1 MTHAPRTTH
10 HAVWLA
16 VFLFVLSACAAPV
29 PVPAPSLPPS
39 AAPSLTPAVSPSL
52 VPSIASTV
60 APTLIPDHPI
70 PDPASLPVLDTTID
84 LGTRGMTE
92 DWQLAHA
99 ITLDERNQRL
109 YVSTSGGKT
118 VILDAETL
126 TQIGEVDAGG
136 SVAVLPERDKLYIG
150 VPGQLSSDPANPISI
165 HPELRV
171 YDASTLAFCRS
182 AVFSDTST
190 STPLALPDPQTG
202 RVYVVHQGVYI
213 AAADSLAITGNL
225 SGTLITPGTYGYSL
239 FAVDAAIDPARQ
251 RLFVSLNNGVP
262 GSNNGNI
269 LYVYDLTNGQ
279 LINHDYERSLL
290 SLAVDATS
298 GTAFAPRSYMSG
310 AALVK
315 YDAEGN
321 VLRRLDAAVGKV
333 QVDPINDRVYLLNTY
348 PPHVIVL
355 DRDLNYE
362 GEASFDASSNVQDFA
377 IDAARD
383 RLFVLTSGGRLQVWR
398 GHARPITDQP
408 PLPAPPRGAVQWMV
422 TSPEFE
428 HDRTVMAAFSPDEY
442 GSGLGTLFVNRD
454 DGKTWQMVAGL
465 PVTNTAAV
473 LAFSPDYAHDQTLWV
488 GLANYT
494 SGSGVYRSLD
504 GGQSWQPASRG
515 LTDLAITR
523 LAVSPDFEN
532 DRTLF
537 AGGSHG
543 GLFRSTDG
551 GDSWVSLADRY
562 RADSNTLASL
572 TALALSPDFAHDG
585 RMLIGSMSG
594 LGGTWLSRDR
604 GETWAKVLAESR
616 RGWPIWPMHK
626 QSMLCWAAAV

>member
-1 MTHAPRTTH
+1 M
-10 HAVWLA
+10 
-16 VFLFVLSACAAPV
+16 C
-29 PVPAPSLPPS
+29 
-39 AAPSLTPAVSPSL
+39 
-52 VPSIASTV
+52 
-60 APTLIPDHPI
+60 
-70 PDPASLPVLDTTID
+70 
-84 LGTRGMTE
+84 RG
-92 DWQLAHA
+92 
-99 ITLDERNQRL
+99 N
-109 YVSTSGGKT
+109 
-118 VILDAETL
+118 
-126 TQIGEVDAGG
+126 
-136 SVAVLPERDKLYIG
+136 
-150 VPGQLSSDPANPISI
+150 LSSDPVNPISI
-165 HPELRV
+165 QPELRV
-171 YDASTLAFCRS
+171 YDASTLAFRRS

-213 AAADSLAITGNL
+213 ADADSLEITGNL

-290 SLAVDATS
+290 SLAVDATAD
-298 GTAFAPRSYMSG
+298 TAFAPRSYMSG

-321 VLRRLDAAVGKV
+321 VLRRLDAVVGKA
-333 QVDPINDRVYLLNTY
+333 QVDPIGDRVYLLNTY
-348 PPHVIVL
+348 PPQFVVL
-355 DRDLNYE
+355 DRDLNYQ
-362 GEASFDASSNVQDFA
+362 GEVGLDQAAGVQDFA

-408 PLPAPPRGAVQWMV
+408 PLPVPPRGAVQWIA
-422 TSPEFE
+422 TSPKFE

-442 GSGLGTLFVNRD
+442 GSGMGTLFVNRD
-454 DGKTWQMVAGL
+454 DGQTWQMVAGL
-465 PVTNTAAV
+465 PVTNTAAALV
-473 LAFSPDYAHDQTLWV
+473 FSPDYVHDQTLWV
-488 GLANYT
+488 GLANYY
-494 SGSGVYRSLD
+494 SGSGIYRSLD
-504 GGQSWQPASRG
+504 GGHTWQPASRG
-515 LTDLAITR
+515 LTDLAIDR

-537 AGGSHG
+537 AAGSHD

-562 RADSNTLASL
+562 RTDSNTLASL
-572 TALALSPDFAHDG
+572 TALALSPGFAHDG
-585 RMLIGSMSG
+585 RMLIGTMSG

-604 GETWAKVLAESR
+604 GETWAKVLAEGATRVAYLADAQTVYAVLGSGSVMRSDDGGEHWTAASSGLDVPPGDSLNLLTGKDFALLWVTRYDQPTHLFYRPIRDLPWHEVGSAEQPLGNVFALASDGSLFTGDAHGTLHRYYVDNLARSKHRRRDTYLIWRCSR
-616 RGWPIWPMHK
+616 SLSRPQPRGMRP
-626 QSMLCWAAAV
+626 SSAADHLVCGRRTI